1 MDAANGIIR
10 TNYKPGSNVM
20 IQCFGSQKLDLTKQ
34 EGFYSLAYRKKT
46 ARPNFVFSTDKKDAQ
61 TVRFVTVIFPDK
73 EVGLVKAY
81 AKIVSASDKAMKV
94 EVEINGAKK
103 LLEWNL

>member
-1 MDAANGIIR
+1 MDADNGIIR

-20 IQCFGSQKLDLTKQ
+20 IQCFGSQKLDLTQK

-46 ARPNFVFSTDKKDAQ
+46 ARPNFVFSTDKKDDQ

-73 EVGLVKAY
+73 EVGAVNTS
-81 AKIVSASDKAMKV
+81 AKIISATDKAMKV
-94 EVEINGAKK
+94 EVEINGEKK